1 MTKAMIATKNKTLFQ
16 MWEEIGNL
24 RTTMATEH
32 DRLLKKYKVPM
43 EHPKMKSIMSAYK
56 TASDEFVK
64 RLMSNDSL
72 MAEKNETIAQLREEK
87 EKTIVSAKDEL
98 AKQTAAISALQ
109 FENAILRGQI
119 KMPPK
124 SLFDITNNNI
134 ADNNI
139 AGNNSIDSM
148 IVEHASGKL
157 QGGQNQLAQNHS
169 TQSELTQMKFAIGK
183 MHDEMINQSFIID
196 ELRSRLK
203 ESVMALMEYQAI
215 YTAQPIMDENM
226 A

>member
-124 SLFDITNNNI
+124 SLFDIANNNI

-139 AGNNSIDSM
+139 AGNNSIGSM
-148 IVEHASGKL
+148 IVEHANGKL
-157 QGGQNQLAQNHS
+157 QVGQNRS

>member
-1 MTKAMIATKNKTLFQ
+1 MIATKNKTLFQ

-72 MAEKNETIAQLREEK
+72 MAEKNGTIAQLREEK

-139 AGNNSIDSM
+139 AGNNSIGSM
-148 IVEHASGKL
+148 IVEHANGKL
-157 QGGQNQLAQNHS
+157 QVGQNRS

-203 ESVMALMEYQAI
+203 ESVMALTEYQAI